1 MIQSPV
7 LPLSICLSHLFIYLA
22 SCRDRPMISIM
33 SRCQISIQAI
43 IYFSHPLEPRQDI
56 QSIVPFTYSQ
66 QTRHIDPLLDQ
77 CWANV
82 VDGGPTLI
90 QHWIGVSYLVD
101 SILNQIVIMIIHHII
116 LFGFGRPS
124 NPALQSQN
132 SLDEYHSAVQS
143 QQAVTAHFSSKQL
156 LHFGFAP
163 QNDTGNVYTP
173 SWSGGIL
180 RWCGSYTAG
189 WADPPWSS
197 GGTLS

>member
-1 MIQSPV
+1 MHICLRFSISILFSLLSLMIQSPV

-56 QSIVPFTYSQ
+56 QSIVPFTYFQ

-101 SILNQIVIMIIHHII
+101 SIPIKLSWWSSTTSFYLALEDHPILLCKAKTHLMSII
-116 LFGFGRPS
+116 LQCKANR
-124 NPALQSQN
+124 Q
-132 SLDEYHSAVQS
+132 
-143 QQAVTAHFSSKQL
+143 
-156 LHFGFAP
+156 
-163 QNDTGNVYTP
+163 
-173 SWSGGIL
+173 
-180 RWCGSYTAG
+180 
-189 WADPPWSS
+189 
-197 GGTLS
+197 